1 MKKYIKPC
9 IEETAF
15 DTKCQLM
22 AASDVYNEPST
33 GSQLALGKKDNYIP
47 EEDDEENYGW

>member
-33 GSQLALGKKDNYIP
+33 GSQLAPGKKGDYIP
-47 EEDDEENYGW
+47 EEEEDYGW

>member
-1 MKKYIKPC
+1 MKKYIKPR

-33 GSQLALGKKDNYIP
+33 GPQLASGKKGDYIP
-47 EEDDEENYGW
+47 EEEEENYGW